1 MELNKSLTGGQM
13 VAQVLRR
20 QRVDQVFCVPGE
32 SYLPVL
38 DAIVD
43 FPEIKVVTCR
53 HEGTATMMAEAY
65 GKLTGRPGIVFASRG
80 PGATNAAAGLH
91 IAFQDSTPVIMFVGQ
106 IDRTTQEREA
116 FQEIDYRRMFGQL
129 TKWVAQIDEVKRI
142 PELVTRAFYT
152 ATAGRPGPVVLALP
166 EDMLAEA
173 GEYAEPRV
181 YTPAEPGIRPE
192 DLAELQALLAAA
204 ARPFLLIG
212 GGGWSAKSCA
222 DITRFSETWSLP
234 VGVSFRCQDYFDNL
248 HQNYAGD
255 VGLGINPA
263 LAETIRQSDLL
274 LVIGPRLGEATTGA
288 YTLVRVPVPSQ
299 ELVHIHSS
307 AEELG
312 RVYQP
317 TLAINAGM
325 RAAPAALVSL
335 TAPSAPRWKDRTRD
349 IHEAYL
355 NWSTPKPIKGELQMG
370 EIMTWLRERLPADTI
385 VANGAGN
392 FAIWPNRY
400 HRYRQYK
407 SMLAPTSGSMGYG
420 LPAAISA
427 KLLYPDRM
435 VIAFAGDGDLMMS
448 VQELA
453 TAAMYGANIFVILL
467 NNGMYGTIRMHQ
479 EREYPRRISAT
490 ALQNPDFIVLAQSFG
505 AYAERVTRTVDF
517 IPAFE
522 RCVGSG
528 GLVLLELVMDPDVLS
543 PDYTISGLREK
554 RQPHS

>member
-1 MELNKSLTGGQM
+1 MELKRILTGGQM
-13 VAQVLRR
+13 LAQVLRR
-20 QRVDQVFCVPGE
+20 QQVDKVFCVPGE

-38 DAIVD
+38 DALVD
-43 FPEIKVVTCR
+43 FPEMGVVTCR
-53 HEGTATMMAEAY
+53 HEGTACMMAEAY
-65 GKLTGRPGIVFASRG
+65 GKLTGRPGIVFSSRG

-91 IAFQDSTPVIMFVGQ
+91 IAFQDSTPLIMFIGQ
-106 IDRTTQEREA
+106 IDRSTQEREA
-116 FQEIDYRRMFGQL
+116 FQEVDYRRMFGPL

-142 PELVTRAFYT
+142 PEMVTRAFYT

-173 GEYAEPRV
+173 AEYLEPRA
-181 YTPAEPGIRPE
+181 YTPAEPGVRPE
-192 DLAELQALLAAA
+192 DLAQLKSLLSAAE
-204 ARPFLLIG
+204 RPFLMIG

-222 DITRFSETWSLP
+222 DIKQFAEAWSLP

-248 HQNYAGD
+248 HPNYAGD

-274 LVIGPRLGEATTGA
+274 LVVGPRLGEATTGA
-288 YTLVRVPVPSQ
+288 YTLLRVPVPTQ
-299 ELVHIHSS
+299 KLIHIHSS

-325 RAAPAALVSL
+325 RAAPAALASL
-335 TAPSAPRWKDRTRD
+335 ATPSAPRWKDRTHAA
-349 IHEAYL
+349 HESYL
-355 NWSTPKPIKGELQMG
+355 TWTTPKPVKGELQMG
-370 EIMTWLRERLPADTI
+370 EIISWLRDRLPVDTI

-392 FAIWPNRY
+392 FAIWPNRF

-435 VIAFAGDGDLMMS
+435 VVAFAGDGDLMMS

-453 TAAMYGANIFVILL
+453 TAAMYGANIFVILI

-479 EREYPRRISAT
+479 EREYPNRISAT
-490 ALQNPDFIVLAQSFG
+490 ALQNPDFTALARSFG
-505 AYAERVTRTVDF
+505 AYSERVTRTADF

-522 RCVGSG
+522 RCVASG

-543 PDYTISGLREK
+543 PDATISGLREK
-554 RQPHS
+554 KK